1 MNTRIKELRLSKG
14 LSQLALAMKVGCSQ
28 NTISRIEL
36 GLSEPN
42 STILLNIAAYF
53 NTSVDY
59 LLFKTNQK
67 EILPPMDTACA
78 RRIDEYVRKLRLLPR
93 KEQDAMQCR
102 WQTVFIFIK
111 IYWKP

>member
-42 STILLNIAAYF
+42 STILLNICSLFQYF
-53 NTSVDY
+53 GG
-59 LLFKTNQK
+59 LLAF
-67 EILPPMDTACA
+67 
-78 RRIDEYVRKLRLLPR
+78 
-93 KEQDAMQCR
+93 QD
-102 WQTVFIFIK
+102 
-111 IYWKP
+111 

>member
-67 EILPPMDTACA
+67 ELLPPMDTACA
-78 RRIDEYVRKLRLLPR
+78 RRIDEYVRKLKLLPR
-93 KEQDAMQCR
+93 KAQDA
-102 WQTVFIFIK
+102 IFVLIERCS
-111 IYWKP
+111 ISHQNER

>member
-78 RRIDEYVRKLRLLPR
+78 RRIDEYVRKLKLLPR
-93 KEQDAMQCR
+93 KEQDD
-102 WQTVFIFIK
+102 IFVLIERCS
-111 IYWKP
+111 ISHQNER

>member
-36 GLSEPN
+36 GLSKPN

-78 RRIDEYVRKLRLLPR
+78 RRIDEYVRKLKLLPR
-93 KEQDAMQCR
+93 KEQDA
-102 WQTVFIFIK
+102 IFVLIERCS
-111 IYWKP
+111 ISHQNER

>member
-67 EILPPMDTACA
+67 EILPPMDTACLIISLTYLYIINNEA
-78 RRIDEYVRKLRLLPR
+78 VFPASLFNFFLLHS
-93 KEQDAMQCR
+93 
-102 WQTVFIFIK
+102 
-111 IYWKP
+111 

>member
-59 LLFKTNQK
+59 LLHKYSSSF
-67 EILPPMDTACA
+67 IVAPLIFLIIYFA
-78 RRIDEYVRKLRLLPR
+78 
-93 KEQDAMQCR
+93 
-102 WQTVFIFIK
+102 IFIRPK
-111 IYWKP
+111 VVTTYNGFLSIEESLYFAHFAS

>member
-78 RRIDEYVRKLRLLPR
+78 RRIDEYVDRKS
-93 KEQDAMQCR
+93 
-102 WQTVFIFIK
+102 VV
-111 IYWKP
+111 

>member
-78 RRIDEYVRKLRLLPR
+78 RRIDEYVRKRPLIQQFDITYSQLFPL
-93 KEQDAMQCR
+93 
-102 WQTVFIFIK
+102 FLI
-111 IYWKP
+111 